1 MTVDKSNQIIII
13 ISSPSG
19 AGKTTLCKHLLE
31 SDEMMQISISD
42 TTRPARDNEI
52 DGKHYNFVSQKE
64 FNHKIKNNLYIEY
77 ANVFGNFY
85 GSLRSSVDDHFNN
98 NFDVLFDIDWQGAS
112 QLKKSGYPNILSIFI
127 VPPSKEEIKKRL
139 MMRSKTSGDNEDA
152 INNRLKMFELEMKHQ
167 DEYDYVIVNDSLE
180 KCVSQIQNKI
190 ELFRN
195 NLTY

>member
-1 MTVDKSNQIIII
+1 MTVDKPNQIIII

-31 SDEMMQISISD
+31 NDEMMQISISD

-77 ANVFGNFY
+77 AEVFGNSY
-85 GSLRSSVDDHFNN
+85 GSLRSSVDDHFKN

-139 MMRSKTSGDNEDA
+139 MMRSKASGDNEDA

-180 KCVSQIQNKI
+180 ECVSQIQNKI

-195 NLTY
+195 KLTN

>member
-1 MTVDKSNQIIII
+1 MTVDKPNQIIII

-31 SDEMMQISISD
+31 NDEMMKISISD

-64 FNHKIKNNLYIEY
+64 FNLKIKNNLYIEY
-77 ANVFGNFY
+77 AEVFGNSY
-85 GSLRSSVDDHFNN
+85 GSLRSSVDDHFKN

-139 MMRSKTSGDNEDA
+139 MMRSKASGDNEDA

-180 KCVSQIQNKI
+180 ECVSQIQNKI

-195 NLTY
+195 KLTN